1 MAWAD
6 ELPAGSLRMTAV
18 DEIALR
24 WSRVEPEAAVEWSR
38 QLDAGEMKRAIDIA
52 VTEWARLDSEAPAGY
67 LGNLDP
73 GPARDHG
80 IAAYVEV
87 LSSQDLNAIS
97 GWANLIQDSALRE
110 ASLLRVASDWRSRNR
125 EAYEEWVPSSGLSAR
140 ALAR

>member
-1 MAWAD
+1 
-6 ELPAGSLRMTAV
+6 MTAV

-97 GWANLIQDSALRE
+97 GWANWIQDSALRE